1 MNLKKL
7 LEVLTTNKERNMK
20 KYIAMLLSCILIMS
34 QGTIIFAGDND
45 DTEVQYEM
53 VEISDENMP
62 IGEGMDVVPL
72 TLYLS
77 NVYTSIVKL
86 SSTKVSIR
94 AQAVCAQTV
103 KSIKVTYILQ
113 KWNGSKW
120 VDVASA
126 TSTSYDVSNTHK
138 SYSIS
143 GLSSGKYRCK
153 ANAQATGY
161 NGYSESLV
169 GYSSSI
175 SL

>member
-1 MNLKKL
+1 
-7 LEVLTTNKERNMK
+7 MK

-34 QGTIIFAGDND
+34 QGTIIFAGEND

-120 VDVASA
+120 VDVAST
-126 TSTSYDVSNTHK
+126 TSTSYDVELFYIWFIFWKISVQSKCSSNW
-138 SYSIS
+138 
-143 GLSSGKYRCK
+143 L
-153 ANAQATGY
+153 
-161 NGYSESLV
+161 
-169 GYSSSI
+169 
-175 SL
+175 

>member
-34 QGTIIFAGDND
+34 QGTIIFAGEND

-103 KSIKVTYILQ
+103 KSIKSYIYTA
-113 KWNGSKW
+113 KMEW
-120 VDVASA
+120 
-126 TSTSYDVSNTHK
+126 
-138 SYSIS
+138 
-143 GLSSGKYRCK
+143 
-153 ANAQATGY
+153 
-161 NGYSESLV
+161 E
-169 GYSSSI
+169 
-175 SL
+175 

>member
-1 MNLKKL
+1 
-7 LEVLTTNKERNMK
+7 MK

-34 QGTIIFAGDND
+34 QGTIIFAGEND

-120 VDVASA
+120 VDVAST

-143 GLSSGKYRCK
+143 GLSSGNDVCK

>member
-34 QGTIIFAGDND
+34 QGTIIFAGEND

-143 GLSSGKYRCK
+143 GLSPGKYRCK
-153 ANAQATGY
+153 ANALATGY
-161 NGYSESLV
+161 NGYSESLT

>member
-1 MNLKKL
+1 
-7 LEVLTTNKERNMK
+7 MK

-34 QGTIIFAGDND
+34 QGTIIFAGEND
-45 DTEVQYEM
+45 DAEVQYEM

-143 GLSSGKYRCK
+143 GLSG
-153 ANAQATGY
+153 
-161 NGYSESLV
+161 
-169 GYSSSI
+169 SI
-175 SL
+175 PKFV

>member
-1 MNLKKL
+1 
-7 LEVLTTNKERNMK
+7 MK

-34 QGTIIFAGDND
+34 QGTIIFAGEND

-120 VDVASA
+120 VDVAST

-161 NGYSESLV
+161 NGYS
-169 GYSSSI
+169 SSI

>member
-7 LEVLTTNKERNMK
+7 LEVLTTNKERKMK

-34 QGTIIFAGDND
+34 KGTIIFAGEND
-45 DTEVQYEM
+45 DAEVQYEM

-86 SSTKVSIR
+86 SSTQVSIR

-138 SYSIS
+138 SYAIS

-153 ANAQATGY
+153 ANAKATGY

>member
-7 LEVLTTNKERNMK
+7 LKVLTTNKERNMK

-34 QGTIIFAGDND
+34 QGTIIFAGEND

-120 VDVASA
+120 VDVAS
-126 TSTSYDVSNTHK
+126 TT
-138 SYSIS
+138 
-143 GLSSGKYRCK
+143 
-153 ANAQATGY
+153 
-161 NGYSESLV
+161 
-169 GYSSSI
+169 
-175 SL
+175 

>member
-7 LEVLTTNKERNMK
+7 LEVLTTNKERKMK

-34 QGTIIFAGDND
+34 QGTIIFAGEND
-45 DTEVQYEM
+45 DAEVQYEM

-86 SSTKVSIR
+86 SSTQVSIR

-120 VDVASA
+120 VDVAS
-126 TSTSYDVSNTHK
+126 YDVSNTHK
-138 SYSIS
+138 SYAIS

-153 ANAQATGY
+153 ANAKATGY

>member
-1 MNLKKL
+1 
-7 LEVLTTNKERNMK
+7 MK

-34 QGTIIFAGDND
+34 QGTIIFAGEND

-143 GLSSGKYRCK
+143 GLSS
-153 ANAQATGY
+153 
-161 NGYSESLV
+161 
-169 GYSSSI
+169 
-175 SL
+175 

>member
-1 MNLKKL
+1 
-7 LEVLTTNKERNMK
+7 MK

-34 QGTIIFAGDND
+34 QGTIIFAGEND

-120 VDVASA
+120 VDVAST

-138 SYSIS
+138 SYSIETVINS
-143 GLSSGKYRCK
+143 
-153 ANAQATGY
+153 
-161 NGYSESLV
+161 V
-169 GYSSSI
+169 
-175 SL
+175 

>member
-1 MNLKKL
+1 
-7 LEVLTTNKERNMK
+7 MK

-34 QGTIIFAGDND
+34 QGTIIFAGEND

-120 VDVASA
+120 VDVAST
-126 TSTSYDVSNTHK
+126 TST
-138 SYSIS
+138 
-143 GLSSGKYRCK
+143 
-153 ANAQATGY
+153 
-161 NGYSESLV
+161 
-169 GYSSSI
+169 
-175 SL
+175 

>member
-1 MNLKKL
+1 
-7 LEVLTTNKERNMK
+7 MK

-34 QGTIIFAGDND
+34 QGTIIFAGEND

-120 VDVASA
+120 VDVAST
-126 TSTSYDVSNTHK
+126 TSTKTKGLSYKTKIYTHK

>member
-1 MNLKKL
+1 
-7 LEVLTTNKERNMK
+7 MK

-34 QGTIIFAGDND
+34 QGTIIFAEEKDNP
-45 DTEVQYEM
+45 EMQYEM
-53 VEISDENMP
+53 VEIDDENMP
-62 IGEGMDVVPL
+62 MGEGVDVAPL

-77 NVYTSIVKL
+77 NVYTSIVKV
-86 SSTKVSIR
+86 SSTQVSIR

-138 SYSIS
+138 SYAIS
-143 GLSSGKYRCK
+143 SLSSGQYRCK

-161 NGYSESLV
+161 NGYSESLI

-175 SL
+175 TL